1 MESTSIAMKIHISQT
16 TRKFLPAAFKV
27 SERGD
32 IEVKGKG
39 SMKSYWLEY
48 RENRQA
54 LPQLASDI
62 DAEIKAIEFNHDRRM
77 SMPGKTEA
85 TNVEPEDR
93 RVYSPVTFEE
103 VAKRS
108 IVNSPIRSILSGRSR
123 VSRSN
128 SMGHA
133 FMQSPSD
140 VFGGDLLFFLNLFK

>member
-16 TRKFLPAAFKV
+16 TRKFLPSAFKV

-48 RENRQA
+48 RENRLP
-54 LPQLASDI
+54 LPQLGTDT
-62 DAEIKAIEFNHDRRM
+62 DAEIKAIEFNQDRRM
-77 SMPGKTEA
+77 SMPQYIQAKPEA
-85 TNVEPEDR
+85 ANAEPEDR

-108 IVNSPIRSILSGRSR
+108 IINSPIRNILSGRSR

-140 VFGGDLLFFLNLFK
+140 VFGGLFELI

>member
-16 TRKFLPAAFKV
+16 TRKYLPAIYKV
-27 SERGD
+27 TERGD
-32 IEVKGKG
+32 IDVKGKG

-48 RENRQA
+48 RENRSP
-54 LPQLASDI
+54 LPQMANDI
-62 DAEIKAIEFNHDRRM
+62 DAEIKAIEFNHDRRT
-77 SMPGKTEA
+77 SMPPNLSTSKEA
-85 TNVEPEDR
+85 ELEDR

-108 IVNSPIRSILSGRSR
+108 VMNSPIRSILSGRSR

-128 SMGHA
+128 STGHA

-140 VFGGDLLFFLNLFK
+140 VFGGEFFLNF